1 MTTLNV
7 AAHVMVPVA
16 PAGNEGQLDSYNY
29 GTTATYGSNVTAAWT
44 YATGA
49 GVSVALVDDG
59 FTPGLINNFD
69 ATDSQSL
76 GTAGLAEP
84 TGGYHGTTTSTLIGG
99 SGVNGTSVGIAPNA
113 AIIGEKVD
121 MGATP
126 LSEFTD
132 ALTAA
137 TNSGAAVINNSWG
150 FGGYGEGE
158 ASDPSTASWYAAV
171 DNAVQTGRNGLGTVV
186 VVAAGNDRADANN
199 VGVQPI
205 ADAPQVI
212 AVAASQANG
221 TVATFSNPG
230 AGLLVAMDGSN
241 VAVTLPGGTTALGSG
256 TSYAAPSVSAVTA
269 MMLQANPNLGYRD
282 VQEIL
287 ADSAYAPSP
296 SAAGFTTNGATTWN
310 GGGMHF
316 SNDLGFGVVDAN
328 VAVNLARAWT
338 GQSTSANLDT
348 TTVGQAQSFSVAING
363 TGVSSVVDASNER
376 VQHVQV
382 SLDDTGLLAAN
393 TKLVLTSPDG
403 TQSVLLNNTGLANG
417 TDETGGLDLT
427 GDQIT
432 SNAFWGENASGTWT
446 LQVTDTNG
454 TVVGNVQ
461 DWSLTVLGDAGAG
474 AAPLVYT
481 PEYALLAA
489 QSDAR
494 TVVTP
499 DGTNT
504 IDLIGLTGTTQLNLN
519 GGAGMIDGVGV
530 TVQAGL
536 TTVNADGS
544 TGMLDITAAT
554 GGSNITGGAGAMV
567 VYGSGGN
574 DTVVAGSGAT
584 SIWSQTDT
592 KMSFIAGAGDSI
604 VHAGVGETDITE
616 GTGANHLML
625 NAAHG
630 GGLDVITGF
639 SAGLDTVHLSGYAA
653 GTAAMAIATQVSDS
667 AGGSM
672 LSLADGTRI
681 DFAGIGHVS
690 HSVFA

>member
-1 MTTLNV
+1 MTTLNTTTHTMIPT
-7 AAHVMVPVA
+7 AT
-16 PAGNEGQLDSYNY
+16 AGNTPQLDGYNY

-49 GVSVALVDDG
+49 GVSVALIDDG
-59 FTPGLINNFD
+59 FTAGLINNFD
-69 ATDSQSL
+69 ATDSESL

-99 SGVNGTSVGIAPNA
+99 SGIDGTSVGIAPNA
-113 AIIGEKVD
+113 SIIGLKVD

-126 LSEFTD
+126 LSEFTA
-132 ALTAA
+132 ALVAGTNTAD
-137 TNSGAAVINNSWG
+137 VINNSWG

-158 ASDPSTASWYAAV
+158 TSDASTSTWYAAV
-171 DNAVQTGRNGLGTVV
+171 DNAVQTGRDGLGTVIV
-186 VVAAGNDRADANN
+186 FSAGNDRADANN
-199 VGVQPI
+199 VGMQPI

-221 TVATFSNPG
+221 TVASFSNPG

-269 MMLQANPNLGYRD
+269 MMLQANPTLGWRD

-296 SAAGFTTNGATTWN
+296 SAAGFSTNGATDVN

-338 GQSTSANLDT
+338 EQSTSANMDT
-348 TTVGQAQSFSVAING
+348 TTLSQAQSFSVGING
-363 TGVSSVVDASNER
+363 TGVSTVVDASNER
-376 VQHVQV
+376 IQHVQI
-382 SLDDTGLLAAN
+382 SLNDTGLLAAN
-393 TKLVLTSPDG
+393 TELTLISPDG
-403 TQSVLLNNTGLANG
+403 TKSVLLDNTGMEG
-417 TDETGGLDLT
+417 TTDETGGLDLT

-432 SNAFWGENASGTWT
+432 SNAFWGENAAGTWT

-454 TVVGNVQ
+454 TVVGTVQ
-461 DWSLTVLGDAGAG
+461 NWSLTVLGDAGAG

-481 PEYALLAA
+481 PEFALLAA
-489 QSDAR
+489 QTETR

-499 DGTNT
+499 DGSNT
-504 IDLIGLTGTTQLNLN
+504 IDLIGLTSTSQLNLN

-544 TGMLDITAAT
+544 TGMLDITTAT
-554 GGSNITGGAGAMV
+554 GGSSITGGAGAMV
-567 VYGSGGN
+567 VYGSGGD
-574 DTVVAGSGAT
+574 DTVVAGLGAT

-592 KMSFIAGAGDSI
+592 KMTFIAGSGASA
-604 VHAGVGETDITE
+604 VHGGTGETDITE
-616 GTGANHLML
+616 GTGANHLL
-625 NAAHG
+625 LSHAHG

-639 SAGLDTVHLSGYAA
+639 TAGLDTVHLSGYTAGAA
-653 GTAAMAIATQVSDS
+653 VMAIATQVSNG

-681 DFAGIGHVS
+681 VFAGIAHVS